1 MEVASELNKDD
12 WGIAANEFLMCQQHR
27 NFFMWLNQSSSG
39 MQITLDSIFIIL
51 TENKGSEK

>member
-1 MEVASELNKDD
+1 MQVASELNKDD
-12 WGIAANEFLMCQQHR
+12 WGIAANEFLMCQQHW
-27 NFFMWLNQSSSG
+27 NFFMWLKQSSSG